1 MNKFLLGSV
10 SALLLMTSASAS
22 AATII
27 SAQSAVIDSGGPG
40 FGSIANTHNQNGLL
54 SGYTSGVTNFNTYI
68 ASNPMHGTTFSTG
81 EWFSNSGSTAA
92 QVTYDL
98 GSILG
103 IDRLALWN
111 EESSGIGILNLFGST
126 DGITFASLGTY
137 NPVPSTS
144 IANYG
149 AQVFSFGA
157 TNARFV
163 RFGMS
168 RCPAQGG
175 VQGFPGCAI
184 GEVAFRSADV
194 GGAVPEP
201 SVWAFMLVGF
211 GAIGGALR
219 SKRRKPNPTAAYA

>member
-10 SALLLMTSASAS
+10 SALLMMTSASAS

-27 SAQSAVIDSGGPG
+27 SAQSAVINSGGPG
-40 FGSIANTHNQNGLL
+40 FGSIADTRNQSGL
-54 SGYTSGVTNFNTYI
+54 STGYTSGVTDFDTYI
-68 ASNPMHGTTFSTG
+68 ASNPTHTFIFSG
-81 EWFSNSGSTAA
+81 FEWFSNNGSTA

-111 EESSGIGILNLFGST
+111 EETSGIGILGLLGST
-126 DGITFASLGTY
+126 DGVNFASLGTF
-137 NPVPSTS
+137 NPVAATS
-144 IANYG
+144 IADYG

-157 TNARFV
+157 TSARFV
-163 RFGMS
+163 RFDMS
-168 RCPAQGG
+168 RCPNGAGQ
-175 VQGFPGCAI
+175 FNSCAI
-184 GEVAFRSADV
+184 GEVAFRSAAV

-219 SKRRKPNPTAAYA
+219 SKRRKPNATAAYA